1 VSATLEALAGLGG
14 ALEQV
19 EPVRWDSREGWA
31 DTLAGVEAEHPD
43 LDALVRVAA
52 PFRWPRSGSDR
63 PETRSDPTTST
74 GLL

>member
-1 VSATLEALAGLGG
+1 LK
-14 ALEQV
+14 EQV

-31 DTLAGVEAEHPD
+31 DTLAGVEAERPD

-63 PETRSDPTTST
+63 RPSDAQRPHNQY
-74 GLL
+74 GFALIDQDKCFQ